1 MKKLRFKM
9 SCKDK
14 YIEGLVYC
22 RDCEYWFED
31 ERADEVL
38 ATGYA
43 FVVDTKQE
51 ESQEI
56 DNLEEALEQ
65 GKMVNLHDLTVAELK
80 KLAKEEGVSARG
92 TKDEIVERIMAKQ
105 EETEEE

>member
-14 YIEGLVYC
+14 YVEGLVYY

-43 FVVDTKQE
+43 FVVEEKQE
-51 ESQEI
+51 KPKEI
-56 DNLEEALEQ
+56 DNLDEELEK
-65 GKMVNLHDLTVAELK
+65 GKMVNLHDLTVEELK
-80 KLAKEEGVSARG
+80 KLAKEEGVSVRG
-92 TKDEIVERIMAKQ
+92 TKSEIIERIMAKH
-105 EETEEE
+105 EEVEGE

>member
-14 YIEGLVYC
+14 YIEGLVYH

-43 FVVDTKQE
+43 FVVEEKQE
-51 ESQEI
+51 EPKEI
-56 DNLEEALEQ
+56 DNLDEELEK
-65 GKMVNLHDLTVAELK
+65 GKMVNLHDLTVEELK
-80 KLAKEEGVSARG
+80 KLAKEEGVSVRG
-92 TKDEIVERIMAKQ
+92 TKDEIIERIMKAHDND
-105 EETEEE
+105 